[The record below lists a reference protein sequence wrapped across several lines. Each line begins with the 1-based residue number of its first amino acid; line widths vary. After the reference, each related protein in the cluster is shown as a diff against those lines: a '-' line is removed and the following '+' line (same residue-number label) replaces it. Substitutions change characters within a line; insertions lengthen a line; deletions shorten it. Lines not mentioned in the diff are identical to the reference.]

1 MSPLQL
7 VRRGAARRVALVPMN
22 PLEQLRAGHLVRRVT
37 QLLVGLLLF
46 GVTMALLLRAG
57 LGLEPWGVLTY
68 GLVLH
73 VPMSYGQMVIASSF
87 VVLLLWVPLRQWPG
101 LGTVLNAVV
110 IGLATDAT
118 LGIVPPIDGLGWRVL
133 VVVLGVV
140 GNGVAGA
147 LYIGSQ
153 LGPGP
158 RDGLMTGLSR
168 RTGRSIRLVRTGLE
182 VTVVTLGWLLGGVV
196 GIGTLLYA
204 LLIGPV
210 VQFFLPLL
218 TVRLDPPRGAQ
229 DEAAEG
235 SRESGSLRQ
244 DHTAAAKAESSSS
257 DGHPERPAQRGP
269 GGVAAR
275 HRELVGRHE
284 RGRPDRG
291 PDPLTR
297 LEGPTGRTAH
307 PGRDVGQREGDVRR
321 DDGATAEPGHEQ
333 RHGEQDPPARSAVGR
348 RDEDGERDE
357 TGHHHGEGD
366 DGQGAA
372 DPADQP
378 PGDR

>member
-1 MSPLQL
+1 MVRMSPIQL

-22 PLEQLRAGHLVRRVT
+22 PLEQLRAGHLARRLT
-37 QLLVGLLLF
+37 QLLVGLVLF
-46 GVTMALLLRAG
+46 GVTMALLLRAA

-73 VPMSYGQMVIASSF
+73 VPLSYGQMVIASSF
-87 VVLLLWVPLRQWPG
+87 VVLLLWIPLRQWPG

-118 LGIVPPIDGLGWRVL
+118 LAVVPPIEGLGWRALVMVL
-133 VVVLGVV
+133 AVV

-196 GIGTLLYA
+196 GLGTLLYA

-210 VQFFLPLL
+210 VQLFLPLL
-218 TVRLDPPRGAQ
+218 TVRLDPPARRGH
-229 DEAAEG
+229 DEAG
-235 SRESGSLRQ
+235 SRASGSTRE
-244 DHTAAAKAESSSS
+244 DHTAATNAES
-257 DGHPERPAQRGP
+257 
-269 GGVAAR
+269 
-275 HRELVGRHE
+275 
-284 RGRPDRG
+284 
-291 PDPLTR
+291 
-297 LEGPTGRTAH
+297 GRTDTPSAQSSPV
-307 PGRDVGQREGDVRR
+307 PGESLRDT
-321 DDGATAEPGHEQ
+321 ATW
-333 RHGEQDPPARSAVGR
+333 
-348 RDEDGERDE
+348 
-357 TGHHHGEGD
+357 
-366 DGQGAA
+366 
-372 DPADQP
+372 
-378 PGDR
+378 